1 MIFSLDEIEF
11 LRENYIKRDISDL
24 SIVMGRSKK
33 SIRDKAW
40 RLGIS
45 TKRIEYEWDKED
57 ILFLS
62 QNYGVLTVS
71 DIAIKLNK
79 SFDSVK
85 TLIRDRKQYLLDLKL
100 EKKLFERVS

>member
-1 MIFSLDEIEF
+1 MIFSLNEIEF
-11 LRENYIKRDISDL
+11 LRENYIKCDISEL

-40 RLGIS
+40 RLGIA
-45 TKRIEYEWDKED
+45 IERVVYEWDKED

-62 QNYGVLTVS
+62 ENYGVLTVS

-85 TLIRDRKQYLLDLKL
+85 SLIRDRKQYLLALNL
-100 EKKLFERVS
+100 EKKLLKRVS